1 MTLQTNNTIPAPAF
15 RSKSETKVNRRQQ
28 QRRSYSCETM
38 TATFLN
44 PRRATGRRQEDR
56 RYPVLDTPDS
66 SAVALA
72 VLLVVLSCMDAMF
85 TLTLIKA
92 GGSELNPVMDFF
104 LQKSVTLFL
113 LAKLVLTAIPALVL
127 VAAGNVVLFKKFRAR
142 TALAA
147 LVGIYCGVIVYELGL
162 LTLL

>member
-1 MTLQTNNTIPAPAF
+1 MTLQTNETMPTPTF
-15 RSKSETKVNRRQQ
+15 RSRSETKVNRRQQ
-28 QRRSYSCETM
+28 QRRRYSCGTL

-44 PRRATGRRQEDR
+44 PRRATGRRKEDR

-72 VLLVVLSCMDAMF
+72 VILIVLSCLDAMF
-85 TLTLIKA
+85 TLTLINA

-104 LQKSVTLFL
+104 LQKSVSLFL
-113 LAKLVLTAIPALVL
+113 IAKLVLTAIPALVL
-127 VAAGNVVLFKKFRAR
+127 VAAGNVVLFRAFRAR

-147 LVGIYCGVIVYELGL
+147 LVGIYFGVIVYELGL
-162 LTLL
+162 LFLL